1 MNRLWKPQSAIR
13 FKIQKYLDNAFG
25 QHLMIGIQLRY
36 RYLNDTLDTLKF
48 IECARYVEDLLLVA
62 NSAKDIRKS
71 TKSVKWFVTSDRADI
86 LARFKTEYGDKVV
99 ITDGYVGH
107 IYEQVISIDRFSFD
121 MCN

>member
-1 MNRLWKPQSAIR
+1 
-13 FKIQKYLDNAFG
+13 
-25 QHLMIGIQLRY
+25 MIGIQLRY